1 MDEAAH
7 HKQGQHDWAASIRRI
22 ERCFRLV
29 AKVRMKV
36 PAASAVEEPSWKLS
50 KESVYV
56 MAGRNYCRKELVGLV
71 EVLPSTMKVGWAVRV
86 GERLVQRLMGPSRSH
101 RVRMQMVAPVRILM
115 AAQVSAVE
123 MVFLLQVAEERR
135 E

>member
-1 MDEAAH
+1 
-7 HKQGQHDWAASIRRI
+7 
-22 ERCFRLV
+22 
-29 AKVRMKV
+29 
-36 PAASAVEEPSWKLS
+36 
-50 KESVYV
+50 

-86 GERLVQRLMGPSRSH
+86 GEQLVQRLMATSRSH